1 MKGKARRLL
10 SWVCVLALCMSLLP
24 VTALATTGSGTQE
37 DPVTNTEN
45 QVTVNKWVSGD
56 AESGYRLNMEAYA
69 SNVVTTESKT
79 TPLDIVLV
87 LDASGSME
95 KELSGGGW
103 QYNEVYNLK
112 THTDYW
118 IFTGQGSPRQVSY
131 DNDNNHNQWYYD
143 YYGYGGYKREYV
155 TPKTSAEDT
164 ERDHVQ
170 FYTLEH
176 VDSVTKWKALET
188 AVNNFLNSVQAQN
201 EAIEGTKNDHRVA
214 LVKFAGDKENEVGN
228 DTYWDNEYNYTQIVN
243 GLTSNIFTVKRNLGD
258 ISPGG
263 ATSADYGLEHAQTV
277 LSKSRN
283 DAEKVVVF
291 FTDGE
296 PNHGNGFDGSVA
308 EEAIEKA
315 NDMKDDGVTIY
326 TVGVFAGASTDLTS
340 ESSRMNRYMHAI
352 SSNYPDATG
361 YGDREL
367 GERATDS
374 NYYFTAEDADGLNS
388 VFQQIFEDIHSLQV
402 YPDTDAELTDTL
414 SKYFNFPDGINKEDV
429 TAQYVPVNV
438 ETGEFDENR
447 SQGANVKV
455 TFAGDTISIT
465 GFNYVENA
473 VTEKTV
479 DGETVYSGGKLVVS
493 FPIELDE
500 AACGYKGGTFDT
512 NDTEKNLAGLYYKE
526 QQEDE
531 KNTKSTLLKDSPAVI
546 VTNEQMERPGTAI
559 DIDVYVDGQP
569 MSRNEDV
576 GTYVNV
582 TPKDSGNF
590 DEETD
595 KVNYTFTY
603 YDCKDI
609 DFAAQ
614 QGYVIEAV
622 DADLVY
628 GQNKCE
634 GITNTQGT
642 VTADNVQGGST
653 VTVYVRTLYTIQYH
667 GADGNVT
674 TAQVA
679 SGKTDTLA
687 AQTPSVAR
695 PTDGQTFEEDGET
708 YTYSNVC
715 STEDSHYQD
724 KNPED
729 GTCDT
734 HAAAT
739 ADGKQQT
746 YDFTYVADLT
756 TSETIDRLPVDE
768 AGEMVYDGWFV
779 GDSTSTTKLAPNK
792 VFENGEKY
800 NFETY
805 DKYDADDNVINLY
818 CTSAAARHQIN
829 IFFEDDSQEPTALKE
844 KHTEEQ
850 SHNYQYNFAPSRE
863 ENAVVPM
870 TISYDSQTYV
880 FDHFNGDNSGTLTE
894 NVEFTAVY
902 SVDSNNNG
910 VPDKYEATVTYKVV
924 NGTWSDD
931 TSSDKTATFAMRSF
945 DSDSNTW
952 EVITPAPKLDDQGN
966 TIPTGMKPAIG
977 YDANS
982 GSWDTEITADTE
994 VQNGAT
1000 YTYAFANR
1008 LSYTVTIQY
1017 QDEDGNT
1024 LGDDVTIP
1032 NQTYDSQV
1040 NLSEYFENT
1049 LSSGNNH
1056 YVWVRTESD
1065 PSVTIE
1071 DNIFTITENTTI
1083 TYVYALDNWNDEDDT
1098 ETGGDNIPD
1107 KYQAL
1112 VKFAAKENGEV
1123 SGTGITQV
1131 FTLTD
1136 DNDNYVESGT
1146 ITPVENGITITPNEG
1161 YAFDIWTEGDNAVNP
1176 FTAREVKGGDTIT
1189 FYANFDTDE
1198 IGTEDPDKG
1207 DGTPDKY
1214 QATVTYQV
1222 VGGTW
1227 SENDTG
1233 TVEKVYTLYKKN
1245 NEDGQWTKI
1254 DPVPTISE
1262 SDIPDVGKITPED
1275 QYMLPGKWDNDPAG
1289 KPVDADSNEN
1299 VYTYTLTQ
1307 QAPSVKV
1314 EKSADPTS
1322 VKVGETINYTV
1333 TVTNNGNVD
1342 LANVAVQDEM
1352 MNSTTVTVTAKDS
1365 DGADVTPDGTWS
1377 ENTYTI
1383 TSLPAGV
1390 TYTFKYS
1397 YTATENDV
1405 KSGVSN
1411 TVTVDAPDLPENPSD
1426 TVKVQ
1431 VLDPKIDIEKALTA
1445 VNGGEVPT
1453 DYNAQVGDA
1462 LTYTITVTNTGNTS
1476 FEEITVTD
1484 TMWASDKVTAA
1495 ILGENQDIDVSGGQ
1509 YQHLN
1514 DLMPGTSI
1522 KITYIYTVQSSDIG
1536 TNEISNTAS
1545 VSTGTDPD
1553 DPTDKDTVNVHMDDY
1568 TVTITPADITIY
1580 TGGEDYS
1587 GVVDG
1592 SGNLIGS
1599 TETNTGLPEPG
1610 YHITLPAAVTEW
1622 LNDKEGGEGSTGEE
1636 AARNLENYM
1645 TFTYNVDGTIR
1656 EWGMQYQGV
1665 YSTNSDGEVTQY
1677 VYSLTA
1683 GKTET
1688 GGEIP
1693 VRLQFKNGDQVMTSD
1708 NFDMSAAQVHQTY
1721 DMTIYSGE
1729 LNQGQIKAKLTVG
1742 EEGTEQSI
1750 SCDIKIGSGELTI
1763 RSVVDKT
1770 ENTNAIAADEKAV
1783 TDTKTATAVP
1793 NGDVDY
1799 YVNDSKVEVKNEGDR
1814 VQLLVDQV
1822 SDNTDFNAAMGND
1835 AVAKVNAALEE
1846 GNTLSNAAYDLA
1858 YMDLVDTQNGNTV
1871 VTMGDNQ
1878 SLFIY
1883 WPVPEDA
1890 AEDSEFHVVHY
1901 TDMDRENTVGMDKLE
1916 EQRADVKTGADAV
1929 EKVTIGDQQYVKF
1942 TTDSFSPFALVYE
1955 KAPDPVAK
1963 LEVTKTLT
1971 KVNGQPYTGGSV
1983 SVNDTLTYTI
1993 TVKNGEVALKDVT
2006 ITDTFTGKGDLNF
2019 RLPDGATVS
2028 ENQDG
2033 TYTITLGDL
2042 TAGQEVTITATYK
2055 VLRAD
2060 ASSDLTNAVKVNGT
2074 NPGGGENPTDEDK
2087 TPETPVNPYHP
2098 PIRPPVDPD
2107 KPELNTEDHYAYI
2120 VGYEDGSV
2128 QPEGDI
2134 TRAEVATIFFRLLT
2148 DESRNEYWSQTNPY
2162 SDVSADDWFN
2172 NAVSTLTNAGVL
2184 DGYEDGTFKPNGNI
2198 TRAEFATITAR
2209 FFEATYDG
2217 ENLFPDIEGHWA
2229 QDYINEAANAGIVD
2243 GYPDGTFQP
2252 QQLITRAE
2260 AMTMVNRTIDRH
2272 PDADHLLEDMI
2283 TWPDNLETAWYYE
2296 QVQEATNSH
2305 EYTMN
2310 TDDEQN
2316 PYEIWTKLLPN
2327 RDWSE
2332 LEKEWSDAN
2341 DGAGSGEVV

>member
-37 DPVTNTEN
+37 KPVTNTEN
-45 QVTVNKWVSGD
+45 QVTVNKWVSTDEDGN
-56 AESGYRLNMEAYA
+56 YRLNMEAYA

-87 LDASGSME
+87 LDQSGSMSDSYHSSWWHGDS
-95 KELSGGGW
+95 KLSM
-103 QYNEVYNLK
+103 LK
-112 THTDYW
+112 
-118 IFTGQGSPRQVSY
+118 
-131 DNDNNHNQWYYD
+131 
-143 YYGYGGYKREYV
+143 KAA
-155 TPKTSAEDT
+155 TSF
-164 ERDHVQ
+164 VKK
-170 FYTLEH
+170 
-176 VDSVTKWKALET
+176 V
-188 AVNNFLNSVQAQN
+188 AQN
-201 EAIEGTKNDHRVA
+201 AQ
-214 LVKFAGDKENEVGN
+214 ENEVSHRIAVVGFASTGN
-228 DTYWDNEYNYTQIVN
+228 KYSGYKNTGLFVDGEFKNYGDLRSNDYKNALVSVTNNQQTITWAINSLDAEGDTYSEYGMDMAN
-243 GLTSNIFTVKRNLGD
+243 NIFANNSDSNNER
-258 ISPGG
+258 
-263 ATSADYGLEHAQTV
+263 H
-277 LSKSRN
+277 R
-283 DAEKVVVF
+283 VVVM
-291 FTDGE
+291 FTDGYTAPSGTDDFKYSMANSAIAKAYE
-296 PNHGNGFDGSVA
+296 TKNTYNADVYTIGLFSGANPEADITESFQNDDEWNDWGNKNNLTDNQETVA
-308 EEAIEKA
+308 A
-315 NDMKDDGVTIY
+315 
-326 TVGVFAGASTDLTS
+326 
-340 ESSRMNRYMHAI
+340 NRYMHYV
-352 SSNYPDATG
+352 SSNYPSVTSLQDNG
-361 YGDREL
+361 V
-367 GERATDS
+367 RAEGSSYYMAVNDS
-374 NYYFTAEDADGLNS
+374 TSLDQIFSDIAEDITKNS
-388 VFQQIFEDIHSLQV
+388 LEV
-402 YPDTDAELTDTL
+402 YPDKDAELTDTL
-414 SKYFNFPDGINKEDV
+414 SQYFDFPKGLTGNSEKITVK
-429 TAQYVPVNV
+429 YVPVDKK
-438 ETGEFDENR
+438 TGAFEEALAVNASD
-447 SQGANVKV
+447 VTIKV
-455 TFAGDTISIT
+455 NGDTITIT

-473 VTEKTV
+473 VTLEN
-479 DGETVYSGGKLVVS
+479 GEYSGGKLVVS
-493 FPIELDE
+493 FPIELD
-500 AACGYKGGTFDT
+500 AAECGYQGGTYPT
-512 NDTEKNLAGLYYKE
+512 NDTTKDKAGLYYKDE
-526 QQEDE
+526 QGAPQNNE
-531 KNTKSTLLKDSPAVI
+531 STLLDKSPK
-546 VTNEQMERPGTAI
+546 VTVDASQVERQGTAI
-559 DIDVYVDGQP
+559 NIKVVVDGTP
-569 MSRNEDV
+569 MSEGDV
-576 GTYVNV
+576 DDYVTV
-582 TPKDSGNF
+582 TPSGGQFNENN
-590 DEETD
+590 DT
-595 KVNYTFTY
+595 VTYTFTY

-628 GQNKCE
+628 GQSECK
-634 GITNTQGT
+634 GITDNNGT
-642 VTADNVQGGST
+642 VTADNVQGGSI

-667 GADGNVT
+667 NGESIITENTVNL
-674 TAQVA
+674 VA
-679 SGKTDTLA
+679 ETSSLEPKT
-687 AQTPSVAR
+687 
-695 PTDGQTFEEDGET
+695 PTVEKPIVDAEYDGEK
-708 YTYSNVC
+708 YIQVGQ
-715 STEDSHYQD
+715 E
-724 KNPED
+724 
-729 GTCDT
+729 DT
-734 HAAAT
+734 HAPAT
-739 ADGKQQT
+739 PSGKQAPS
-746 YDFTYVADLT
+746 DFTYVNNGLK
-756 TSETIDRLPVDE
+756 TSEKIKALPTDDS
-768 AGEMVYDGWFV
+768 GQLMYSGWYV
-779 GDSTSTTKLAPNK
+779 GGSEYLLAPGTDFQN
-792 VFENGEKY
+792 EQY

-805 DKYDADDNVINLY
+805 DKYDRDDNVINLY

-829 IFFEDDSQEPTALKE
+829 ISFEDDSQEPTTLKE
-844 KHTEEQ
+844 MHTEEQ

-880 FDHFNGDNSGTLTE
+880 FDHFNGNNSGTLTGD
-894 NVEFTAVY
+894 VEFTAVY

-910 VPDKYEATVTYKVV
+910 VPDKYEATVTYRVV
-924 NGTWSDD
+924 NGTWNDD
-931 TSSDKTATFAMRSF
+931 TNGDKTETFAMRSF

-952 EVITPAPKLDDQGN
+952 VEINPVPTLDDQDN
-966 TIPTGMKPAIG
+966 TIPTGMKPDIG

-982 GSWDTEITADTE
+982 GSWDIEPTGDTS
-994 VQNGAT
+994 VVNGTT
-1000 YTYAFANR
+1000 YTYTFKDQLN
-1008 LSYTVTIQY
+1008 YTVTIEY
-1017 QDEDGNT
+1017 KDEEGNT
-1024 LGDDVTIP
+1024 LANNETISNQIHGSTVDLTAHVKNTIINGD
-1032 NQTYDSQV
+1032 NTYVRV
-1040 NLSEYFENT
+1040 NTTSE
-1049 LSSGNNH
+1049 
-1056 YVWVRTESD
+1056 
-1065 PSVTIE
+1065 PSVTITE
-1071 DNIFTITENTTI
+1071 NTFTITANTTI

-1112 VKFAAKENGEV
+1112 VKFAANENGTV
-1123 SGTGITQV
+1123 SGNGTTQV
-1131 FTLTD
+1131 FTLKNGD
-1136 DNDNYVESGT
+1136 AYAESGK
-1146 ITPVENGITITPNEG
+1146 ITPVEDGITIAPNEG
-1161 YAFDIWTEGDNAVNP
+1161 YAFDIWTEGEGGSAVNP
-1176 FTAREVKGGDTIT
+1176 FTERTVTGGTTII
-1189 FYANFDTDE
+1189 FYANFAEDK
-1198 IGTEDPDKG
+1198 IGGEEGGG

-1214 QATVTYQV
+1214 QAKVTYKV

-1227 SENDTG
+1227 SENGTG

-1245 NEDGQWTKI
+1245 NEDGKWTQI
-1254 DPVPTISE
+1254 DPVPTIPE
-1262 SDIPDVGKITPED
+1262 RDIPDIGEITPKD
-1275 QYMLPGKWDNDPAG
+1275 QYMLPGTWDTNPAG
-1289 KPVDADSNEN
+1289 KPVDADSSKN

-1314 EKSADPTS
+1314 EKRADPTS

-1333 TVTNNGNVD
+1333 TVTNDGNVKLTD
-1342 LANVAVQDEM
+1342 VAVQDEM
-1352 MNSTTVTVTAKDS
+1352 MSSKTATVTAKDS
-1365 DGADVTPDGTWS
+1365 TGAEVALDGTWNGS
-1377 ENTYTI
+1377 TYTI
-1383 TSLPAGV
+1383 ANLPVAV
-1390 TYTFKYS
+1390 TYTFEYS

-1411 TVTVDAPDLPENPSD
+1411 TVTVDAPNLPEDPSD

-1445 VNGGEVPT
+1445 VNGEGVPT
-1453 DYNAQVGDA
+1453 DYNAQVGDE
-1462 LTYTITVTNTGNTS
+1462 LTYTITVNNIGNTA
-1476 FEEITVTD
+1476 FTGITVTD
-1484 TMWASDKVTAA
+1484 TMWGSDKVTSATFNM
-1495 ILGENQDIDVSGGQ
+1495 GIDQEINVSNGSYTHEQ
-1509 YQHLN
+1509 VFTAEAHF
-1514 DLMPGTSI
+1514 T
-1522 KITYIYTVQSSDIG
+1522 ITYTYTVQSSDIG

-1553 DPTDKDTVNVHMDDY
+1553 DPKDEDTVTVRMDDY

-1622 LNDKEGGEGSTGEE
+1622 LNDKEGGEGSTGED
-1636 AARNLENYM
+1636 AARDLANYM
-1645 TFTYNVDGTIR
+1645 TFTYDVGETTR

-1665 YSTNSDGEVTQY
+1665 YSTNPETGEVRQY

-1683 GKTET
+1683 GKTEDNK
-1688 GGEIP
+1688 EIP

-1708 NFDMSAAQVHQTY
+1708 DFDMSAAQVHQTY

-1729 LNQGQIKAKLTVG
+1729 LEQGQIKAKLTVG

-1763 RSVVDKT
+1763 RSVVDKID
-1770 ENTNAIAADEKAV
+1770 NTNAIAADENAV
-1783 TDTKTATAVP
+1783 TDTETATAVP

-1890 AEDSEFHVVHY
+1890 AEDSAFHVVHY
-1901 TDMDRENTVGMDKLE
+1901 YELDREEVTN
-1916 EQRADVKTGADAV
+1916 ADDLGEATTQ
-1929 EKVTIGDQQYVKF
+1929 KVDTKEVNGQSYVVF
-1942 TTDSFSPFALVYE
+1942 ETSSFSPFALVYE
-1955 KAPDPVAK
+1955 KAPDPVAS
-1963 LEVTKTLT
+1963 LDVTKTLT
-1971 KVNGQPYTGGSV
+1971 AVNGKTPGSSV
-1983 SVNDTLTYTI
+1983 SVGDTLTYTI

-2229 QDYINEAANAGIVD
+2229 QDYINEAANAGIVN
-2243 GYPDGTFQP
+2243 GYEDGTFRP
-2252 QQLITRAE
+2252 QQYITRAE
-2260 AMTMVNRTIDRH
+2260 AVTMVNRTIERH
-2272 PDADHLLEDMI
+2272 PDADHLLDDMI
-2283 TWPDNLETAWYYE
+2283 VWPDNPETAWYYE
-2296 QVQEATNSH
+2296 QIQEATNSH

>member
-24 VTALATTGSGTQE
+24 VTALAAPGSAMTG
-37 DPVTNTEN
+37 TETDKVSAEAN
-45 QVTVNKWVSGD
+45 GVTVNKWVSTDEDGN
-56 AESGYRLNMEAYA
+56 YRLNMEAYA

-87 LDASGSME
+87 LDQSGSMDDDYSWWTSKLDMLKSAATNFVRTVFNNAQENDVNHRIAVVGFASDRDLYGEYENTGLFVDGKFQNYGDLNE
-95 KELSGGGW
+95 K
-103 QYNEVYNLK
+103 
-112 THTDYW
+112 
-118 IFTGQGSPRQVSY
+118 
-131 DNDNNHNQWYYD
+131 
-143 YYGYGGYKREYV
+143 GYGKAFQDVVSNSRWGDKINE
-155 TPKTSAEDT
+155 KITSAIN
-164 ERDHVQ
+164 
-170 FYTLEH
+170 
-176 VDSVTKWKALET
+176 ALEADGDT
-188 AVNNFLNSVQAQN
+188 YSEYGMTMANNIFANNPVSNN
-201 EAIEGTKNDHRVA
+201 ERHRV
-214 LVKFAGDKENEVGN
+214 
-228 DTYWDNEYNYTQIVN
+228 
-243 GLTSNIFTVKRNLGD
+243 
-258 ISPGG
+258 
-263 ATSADYGLEHAQTV
+263 
-277 LSKSRN
+277 
-283 DAEKVVVF
+283 VVM
-291 FTDGE
+291 FTDGYTAPSGTDDFKYSMANAAIE
-296 PNHGNGFDGSVA
+296 QAYTTKNTYRADVYTIGLFDG
-308 EEAIEKA
+308 A
-315 NDMKDDGVTIY
+315 NPRADITIGFKNNDGWNDWENKNSLTANQETI
-326 TVGVFAGASTDLTS
+326 AA
-340 ESSRMNRYMHAI
+340 NRYMHYV
-352 SSNYPDATG
+352 SSNYQDVTRLQDGGIQAEG
-361 YGDREL
+361 
-367 GERATDS
+367 S
-374 NYYFTAEDADGLNS
+374 SYYMAVNS
-388 VFQQIFEDIHSLQV
+388 STSLEQIFSDIAENITKNTLKV
-402 YPDTDAELTDTL
+402 YPDKDAELTDTL
-414 SKYFNFPDGINKEDV
+414 SQYFNFPKGLTGNSEEITVK
-429 TAQYVPVNV
+429 YVPVDK
-438 ETGEFDENR
+438 ETGEFKEASADDVENVDIT
-447 SQGANVKV
+447 VKD
-455 TFAGDTISIT
+455 DTITVT

-473 VTEKTV
+473 VTLEN
-479 DGETVYSGGKLVVS
+479 DEYSGGKLVVS
-493 FPIELDE
+493 FPIELD
-500 AACGYKGGTFDT
+500 AAECGYQGGTYPT
-512 NDTEKNLAGLYYKE
+512 NDTTKNQAGLHYKDK
-526 QQEDE
+526 QDASQ
-531 KNTKSTLLKDSPAVI
+531 NNASTLLDKSPT
-546 VTNEQMERPGTAI
+546 VTVDASQVERQGTAI
-559 DIDVYVDGQP
+559 DIKVYVDSQP
-569 MSRNEDV
+569 MSNDEDV
-576 GTYVNV
+576 GTYVAV
-582 TPKDSGNF
+582 TPKDSGSF
-590 DEETD
+590 DEQTD

-609 DFAAQ
+609 SFAAEE
-614 QGYVIEAV
+614 GYVIEAV

-628 GQNKCE
+628 GQSVCQ
-634 GITNTQGT
+634 GITNTNGT

-667 GADGNVT
+667 NGESIENTVNLVAETSSLTPNSPMVEKPEVGDTYNDEQYI
-674 TAQVA
+674 QV
-679 SGKTDTLA
+679 
-687 AQTPSVAR
+687 
-695 PTDGQTFEEDGET
+695 GQE
-708 YTYSNVC
+708 
-715 STEDSHYQD
+715 
-724 KNPED
+724 
-729 GTCDT
+729 DT
-734 HAAAT
+734 HAPAT
-739 ADGKQQT
+739 PSGKQAPF
-746 YDFTYVADLT
+746 DFTYVNNGLT
-756 TSETIDRLPVDE
+756 TSEEIKALPTD
-768 AGEMVYDGWFV
+768 ASGQLMYSGWYV
-779 GDSTSTTKLAPNK
+779 GNSGNTEYLLAPGTDFQN
-792 VFENGEKY
+792 EQY

-829 IFFEDDSQEPTALKE
+829 IFFKDDSQEPTDLKE

-924 NGTWSDD
+924 NGTWSDG
-931 TSSDKTATFAMRSF
+931 TSADQTATFAMRFF
-945 DSDSNTW
+945 DNDSNIWVETNP
-952 EVITPAPKLDDQGN
+952 TLDDQGN
-966 TIPTGMKPAIG
+966 TIPTGMKPATG

-982 GSWDTEITADTE
+982 GSWDVEPTGDTS
-994 VQNGAT
+994 VVNGIT
-1000 YTYAFANR
+1000 YTYTYKDQLN
-1008 LSYTVTIQY
+1008 YTVTIEY
-1017 QDEDGNT
+1017 KDEEGNT
-1024 LGDDVTIP
+1024 LANNETISNQIHGSTVDLTARVKNTIINGD
-1032 NQTYDSQV
+1032 NTYVRV
-1040 NLSEYFENT
+1040 NTTSE
-1049 LSSGNNH
+1049 
-1056 YVWVRTESD
+1056 
-1065 PSVTIE
+1065 PSVTITE
-1071 DNIFTITENTTI
+1071 NTFTITANTTI

-1189 FYANFDTDE
+1189 FYANFDTDK
-1198 IGTEDPDKG
+1198 IGTKDPDKG

-1227 SENDTG
+1227 SENDTD
-1233 TVEKVYTLYKKN
+1233 TVEKVYTLYEK

-1254 DPVPTISE
+1254 DPVPTIPE
-1262 SDIPDVGKITPED
+1262 SDIPDVGEITPED
-1275 QYMLPGKWDNDPAG
+1275 QYMLPGTWDNDPEG
-1289 KPVDADSNEN
+1289 QSVDADSDKNI
-1299 VYTYTLTQ
+1299 YTYTLTQ
-1307 QAPSVKV
+1307 QAPSVNV
-1314 EKSADPTS
+1314 EKNADKTS

-1383 TSLPAGV
+1383 ANLPVGV
-1390 TYTFKYS
+1390 TYTFEYS

-1411 TVTVDAPDLPENPSD
+1411 TVTVDAPNLPEDPSD

-1580 TGGEDYS
+1580 TGGDGYGGVTDED
-1587 GVVDG
+1587 
-1592 SGNLIGS
+1592 GNIVEG
-1599 TETNTGLPEPG
+1599 TENSGLPEPG
-1610 YHITLPAAVTEW
+1610 YHIDLPAAVESW
-1622 LNDKEGGEGSTGEE
+1622 LQEHGADLDD
-1636 AARNLENYM
+1636 AANLAEQLAFRYFDEDGNIIRNWDLEN
-1645 TFTYNVDGTIR
+1645 
-1656 EWGMQYQGV
+1656 QGV
-1665 YSTNSDGEVTQY
+1665 YSKNTDGTVSRY
-1677 VYSLTA
+1677 VYSLSPNTV
-1683 GKTET
+1683 E
-1688 GGEIP
+1688 GENKGVQ
-1693 VRLQFKNGDQVMTSD
+1693 VRLAFTDDGNIVTTD
-1708 NFDMSAAQVHQTY
+1708 NIWMNENTVSASY
-1721 DMTIYSGE
+1721 DMTIYGGGLQQSE
-1729 LNQGQIKAKLTVG
+1729 IKAVFTAGDESITCTVKIG
-1742 EEGTEQSI
+1742 TGHLLVKSVTNEGTTTNGIEAS
-1750 SCDIKIGSGELTI
+1750 SDTVDADTI
-1763 RSVVDKT
+1763 TAV
-1770 ENTNAIAADEKAV
+1770 ADENV
-1783 TDTKTATAVP
+1783 T
-1793 NGDVDY
+1793 Y
-1799 YVNDSKVEVKNEGDR
+1799 YVNNSEVEVKNEGDR
-1814 VQLLVDQV
+1814 VQLLVDEV
-1822 SDNTDFNAAMGND
+1822 SNGEEFNAAMGAD
-1835 AVAKVNAALEE
+1835 AIERVTNAA

-1871 VTMGDNQ
+1871 VTMGEDQ
-1878 SLFIY
+1878 SLTIY

-1890 AEDSEFHVVHY
+1890 AEDSAFHVVHY
-1901 TDMDRENTVGMDKLE
+1901 YELDREEVTN
-1916 EQRADVKTGADAV
+1916 ADDLGEATTQ
-1929 EKVTIGDQQYVKF
+1929 KVDTKEVNGQSYVVF
-1942 TTDSFSPFALVYE
+1942 ETSSFSPFALVYE
-1955 KAPDPVAK
+1955 KAPDPVAS
-1963 LEVTKTLT
+1963 LDVTKTLT
-1971 KVNGQPYTGGSV
+1971 AVNDKAPGSSV
-1983 SVNDTLTYTI
+1983 SVGDTLTYTI

-2060 ASSDLTNAVKVNGT
+2060 ASSDLVNTAKVTGT
-2074 NPGGGENPTDEDK
+2074 NPDEPDTPVTDEVQ

-2098 PIRPPVDPD
+2098 PIRPPEDPD

-2229 QDYINEAANAGIVD
+2229 QDYINEAANAGIVN
-2243 GYPDGTFQP
+2243 GYEDGTFRP
-2252 QQLITRAE
+2252 QQYITRAE
-2260 AMTMVNRTIDRH
+2260 AVTMVNRTIDRH

-2283 TWPDNLETAWYYE
+2283 VWPDNPETAWYYE